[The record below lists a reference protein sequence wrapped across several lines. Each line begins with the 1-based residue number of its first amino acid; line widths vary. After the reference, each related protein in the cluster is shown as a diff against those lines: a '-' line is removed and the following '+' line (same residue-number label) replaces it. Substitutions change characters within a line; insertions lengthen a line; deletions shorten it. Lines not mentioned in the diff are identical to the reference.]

1 MESCQVNE
9 EKNVINAV
17 LRTIASEELEE
28 AIAKE
33 LDRDDPALQQARSIL
48 KGGAAGV
55 ASGVFPHG
63 R

>member
-1 MESCQVNE
+1 MNE

-33 LDRDDPALQQARSIL
+33 LDRDDPALEKARSIL
-48 KGGAAGV
+48 HGGAAG
-55 ASGVFPHG
+55 ATSGDLSSG

>member
-1 MESCQVNE
+1 MNE

-33 LDRDDPALQQARSIL
+33 LDRDDPALEKARSIL
-48 KGGAAGV
+48 HGGAAGV